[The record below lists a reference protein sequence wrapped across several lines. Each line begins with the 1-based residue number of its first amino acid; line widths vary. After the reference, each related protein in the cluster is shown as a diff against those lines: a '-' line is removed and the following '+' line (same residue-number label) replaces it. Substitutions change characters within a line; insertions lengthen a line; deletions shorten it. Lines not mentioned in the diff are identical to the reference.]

1 MPDNSTDRIRR
12 LIKTARQSLDTLSSA
27 MDSLEGELQVM
38 EQEEPPLDYEA
49 LTGQDPEITFTQ
61 EEAEIMLLKMLLN
74 VQEAAFLLGVK
85 PAEVYRMISAG
96 ELPVCKLSPRT
107 IRIPVKQ
114 FREYIEAAREDAAGS
129 LPRGDSGGENGA

>member
-1 MPDNSTDRIRR
+1 MPDNTERIRQLLQTSR
-12 LIKTARQSLDTLSSA
+12 HSIDTLSSA
-27 MDSLEGELQVM
+27 LEEIEGELTTLD
-38 EQEEPPLDYEA
+38 QENNVLDYGA
-49 LTGQDPEITFTQ
+49 MGDQGPEITFTQ

-85 PAEVYRMISAG
+85 QAEVYSLISAG

-114 FREYIEAAREDAAGS
+114 LKEYIQAAHAGE
-129 LPRGDSGGENGA
+129 G

>member
-1 MPDNSTDRIRR
+1 MPDNSTDRIRQLLQTSR
-12 LIKTARQSLDTLSSA
+12 HSIDTLSSA
-27 MDSLEGELQVM
+27 LEEIETALADLD
-38 EQEEPPLDYEA
+38 QENNVLDYEA
-49 LTGQDPEITFTQ
+49 LNGQGPEITFTQ

-85 PAEVYRMISAG
+85 TDEVYRMISAG

-114 FREYIEAAREDAAGS
+114 LQEHIEAIR
-129 LPRGDSGGENGA
+129 GGEG

>member
-1 MPDNSTDRIRR
+1 MPDNTHTDWIRQ
-12 LIKTARQSLDTLSSA
+12 LIKTARQSL
-27 MDSLEGELQVM
+27 DSLEGELQVM

-49 LTGQDPEITFTQ
+49 LSGQDPEITFTQ

-85 PAEVYRMISAG
+85 TDEVYRMISAG

-114 FREYIEAAREDAAGS
+114 LREYIEAIR
-129 LPRGDSGGENGA
+129 GGEG

>member
-12 LIKTARQSLDTLSSA
+12 LLQVSRKAVDTLSSA
-27 MDSLEGELQVM
+27 LDSLEGELQVM

-49 LTGQDPEITFTQ
+49 LSGQGPEITFTQ

-85 PAEVYRMISAG
+85 QAEVYSLISAG

-114 FREYIEAAREDAAGS
+114 LKEYIQAAHAGE
-129 LPRGDSGGENGA
+129 G